1 MSNYNSKPLDDNG
14 VLLSEVNSIKFTEIM
29 EPLKWLKLSDAEKII
44 CQLNLCLDKI
54 SIVN

>member
-14 VLLSEVNSIKFTEIM
+14 VLLSEVNSIKFSEIM